1 VPGAHTVVTGD
12 LVELNRMT
20 AVQEKPEELECVVGR
35 EMGVEK
41 QEGNRS
47 LTHFYFKK
55 GIVL

>member
-1 VPGAHTVVTGD
+1 MVTGD

-41 QEGNRS
+41 QEGTRS